1 MNESQIYIAISIG
14 ILAVILVMVV
24 FIGRKKQQ
32 ARLSKLAT
40 LSFLLVITGI
50 VFGESRFIGYS
61 LMGSGVLLAVI
72 DIVKKIKNTK
82 KIWFILYFKLF
93 LSPKKNLRSSN
104 LPAGRQIRK
113 RHFKPLSVKL
123 KVFYFCKHFSKKEG
137 FLKLNVE

>member
-1 MNESQIYIAISIG
+1 
-14 ILAVILVMVV
+14 
-24 FIGRKKQQ
+24 
-32 ARLSKLAT
+32 
-40 LSFLLVITGI
+40 
-50 VFGESRFIGYS
+50 

-93 LSPKKNLRSSN
+93 LSPKKNLKSSN
-104 LPAGRQIRK
+104 LPTGRQVRK
-113 RHFKPLSVKL
+113 RHFKSLSIKL

>member
-40 LSFLLVITGI
+40 LSFLLVIAGI

-82 KIWFILYFKLF
+82 KI
-93 LSPKKNLRSSN
+93 
-104 LPAGRQIRK
+104 
-113 RHFKPLSVKL
+113 
-123 KVFYFCKHFSKKEG
+123 
-137 FLKLNVE
+137 